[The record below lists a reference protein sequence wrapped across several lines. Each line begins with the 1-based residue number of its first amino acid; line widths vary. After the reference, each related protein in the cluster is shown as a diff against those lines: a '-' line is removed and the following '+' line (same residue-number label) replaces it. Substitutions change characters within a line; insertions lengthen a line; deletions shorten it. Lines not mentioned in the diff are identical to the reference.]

1 VVRNTSRRNDGLSGS
16 GTLMVLM
23 LILLLLALLAF
34 VLGPRPRLDATAP
47 DPTVPAH
54 LDMTHLK
61 AWLAAA
67 EASVDNLIEDA
78 EARVDWANP
87 DAPEATEFSFLYI
100 HGFSASRQETTPVT
114 DRLASEFGAN
124 MVHARL
130 AGHGVDPGMDATA
143 EQWLQSVVD
152 AWTIAE
158 SVGKRVVIVGTS
170 TGATLA
176 VWLADQTFTRGRIH
190 AMLFMSPN
198 FGIRTRF
205 SFLLTWPWAYHWVPL
220 VIGREHA
227 WDPENEL
234 AAKFWTT
241 RYPIHAVIEM
251 QKTVDW
257 VMRLDFS
264 RFDIPLATMYMQNDS
279 TIDPWAAVKVHEA
292 WGRNNRSLRKVLIPV
307 TLDGEAAQHVF
318 VGDITAPHR
327 VDWAVSRFEI
337 FLKQL
342 PPTR

>member
-1 VVRNTSRRNDGLSGS
+1 MLSTA
-16 GTLMVLM
+16 TLLLV
-23 LILLLLALLAF
+23 LLLALVAI
-34 VLGPRPRLDATAP
+34 VLLIFTKAPRPELDAKAP
-47 DPTVPAH
+47 PSTVPAH

-61 AWLAAA
+61 AWLAEA
-67 EASVDNLIEDA
+67 EAQVDNLIDDA

-87 DAPEATEFSFLYI
+87 ADPGQTDLCFLYI

-114 DRLASEFGAN
+114 DRLAAEFGAN

-158 SVGKRVVIVGTS
+158 SLGRHVVIVGTS

-176 VWLADQTFTRGRIH
+176 VWLANQTFTDRRIH

-198 FGIRTRF
+198 FGIRTKF
-205 SFLLTWPWAYHWVPL
+205 AFLLTWPWAYHWVPL

-234 AAKFWTT
+234 AAQFWTT
-241 RYPIHAVIEM
+241 RYSVHAVIEM

-257 VMRLDFS
+257 VMKLDFT
-264 RFDIPLATMYMQNDS
+264 RFRIPLATMYMQNDD
-279 TIDPWAAVKVHEA
+279 TIDPRAAIRVHEA
-292 WGRNNRSLRKVLIPV
+292 WGGAGNTVMKVLIPV

-342 PPTR
+342 TQNR